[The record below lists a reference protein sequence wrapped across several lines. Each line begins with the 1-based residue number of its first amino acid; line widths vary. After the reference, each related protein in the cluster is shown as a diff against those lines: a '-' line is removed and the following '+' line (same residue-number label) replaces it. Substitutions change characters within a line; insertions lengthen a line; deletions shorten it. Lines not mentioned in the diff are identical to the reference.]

1 MKAVRYHEHGGPEV
15 FRVEDVPEPTPGAGE
30 VVVKVKAAAIN
41 HLDVD
46 HREGSSRFPVTLPH
60 IGGVELVGE
69 VAKVGT
75 GVEGW
80 QEGDRVAPYLLGNG
94 DKFVGVNYP
103 GAFAEYA
110 TVMAGSLVRL
120 PDAISWEEGAALQ
133 VAFGTAF
140 HMLFNRAKLR
150 IGETVM
156 INSVG
161 SGIGSAAVQLAKLA
175 GAYVIGNSSGDAK
188 LAKAKELGLDVG
200 VNYKTQDLVAEVL
213 SATDGKGVD
222 VVFEHVGGD
231 IFQKSLDSLA
241 GGGRL
246 VTCGGHAEE
255 VVPFDIIPFFR
266 AQKSVIGSF
275 VYDRDEF
282 ETCVALCARGQ
293 ITSLVDS
300 VYSLDD
306 TADAFRR
313 VESREH
319 FGKVVIKP

>member
-1 MKAVRYHEHGGPEV
+1 VKAVTYHEHGGPEV

-30 VVVKVKAAAIN
+30 VVVRVRAAAIN

-46 HREGSSRFPVTLPH
+46 HRQGSSRFPVTLPH
-60 IGGVELVGE
+60 IGGIELVGE
-69 VAKVGT
+69 IARIGA

-80 QEGDRVAPYLLGNG
+80 HEGDRVAPYLLGNG
-94 DKFVGVNYP
+94 SNFVGVNYP

-110 TVMAGSLVRL
+110 TVQAGSLVRL
-120 PDAISWEEGAALQ
+120 PDAISWEAGAALQ

-140 HMLFNRAKLR
+140 HMLFNRAKLK

-188 LAKAKELGLDVG
+188 LAKAAELGQDVG
-200 VNYKTQDLVAEVL
+200 VNYRTQDLVAEVMA
-213 SATDGKGVD
+213 ATGGKGVD
-222 VVFEHVGGD
+222 VVFEHVGGEM
-231 IFQKSLDSLA
+231 FQKSLDVLA

-300 VYSLDD
+300 VYSLDA

>member
-1 MKAVRYHEHGGPEV
+1 MKAVRYHKHGGPEV
-15 FRVEDVPEPTPGAGE
+15 FQVEDVPKPVAGAGE
-30 VVVKVKAAAIN
+30 VVIAVKAAAIN
-41 HLDVD
+41 HVEVD
-46 HREGSSRFPVTLPH
+46 HREGISRFPITMPH
-60 IGGVELVGE
+60 IGGIEFVGE
-69 VAKVGT
+69 IAEIGA

-80 QEGDRVAPYLLGNG
+80 AVGDRVTPYLLGSG
-94 DKFVGVNYP
+94 DQFLGINCP
-103 GAFAEYA
+103 GGFAEYVA
-110 TVMAGSLVRL
+110 VRAASLVRI
-120 PDAISWEEGAALQ
+120 PDEIGWEDASALQ

-161 SGIGSAAVQLAKLA
+161 SGIGSAAVQLAKLS

-188 LAKAKELGLDVG
+188 LARAKEFGMDVG
-200 VNYKTQDLVAEVL
+200 INYKTQDLVEEVKK
-213 SATDGKGVD
+213 ATGGKGVE

-231 IFQKSLDSLA
+231 MLTKSLEALA
-241 GGGRL
+241 WSGRV

-255 VVPFDIIPFFR
+255 VVPLDIIPFFR
-266 AQKSVIGSF
+266 GQKSIIGSF
-275 VYDRDEF
+275 VYDKDEF
-282 ETCVALCARGQ
+282 ETCLALCARGQ
-293 ITSLVDS
+293 ITALVDS

>member
-1 MKAVRYHEHGGPEV
+1 MKAVRYHEFGGPEV
-15 FRVEDVPEPTPGAGE
+15 FRVEDVPEPAPGAGE
-30 VVVKVKAAAIN
+30 VVVKIKAAAIN

-46 HREGSSRFPVTLPH
+46 HRQGISRFPTTLPL

-69 VAKVGT
+69 VAKLGT
-75 GVEGW
+75 GVDGW
-80 QEGDRVAPYLLGNG
+80 QEGDRVASYLLGNG
-94 DKFVGVNYP
+94 SNFVGINYP

-110 TVMAGSLVRL
+110 TVQAGSLVRL
-120 PDAISWEEGAALQ
+120 PDAVSWESGAALQ

-156 INSVG
+156 VNSVG

-175 GAYVIGNSSGDAK
+175 GAYVIGNSSGDEK
-188 LAKAKELGLDVG
+188 LAKAKELGMDVG
-200 VNYKTQDLVAEVL
+200 INYKTQDLVAEVMA
-213 SATDGKGVD
+213 ATGGKGVD
-222 VVFEHVGGD
+222 LVYEHVGGEL
-231 IFQKSLDSLA
+231 FQKGLDVLA

-275 VYDRDEF
+275 VYDLDEF

-293 ITSLVDS
+293 ITPLVDS
-300 VYSLDD
+300 VFSLDD
-306 TADAFRR
+306 TVDAFRR

-319 FGKVVIKP
+319 FGKVIIKP

>member
-1 MKAVRYHEHGGPEV
+1 MKAVRYYEHGGAEV
-15 FRVEDVPEPTPGAGE
+15 FKVEQVPDPVAGAGE
-30 VVVKVKAAAIN
+30 VLLRVKAAAIN
-41 HLDVD
+41 HVEID
-46 HREGSSRFPVTLPH
+46 HRDGISRFPITMPH
-60 IGGVELVGE
+60 IGGIEFVGE
-69 VAKVGT
+69 IAALGA

-80 QEGDRVAPYLLGNG
+80 AIGDRVTPYLLGSVG
-94 DKFVGVNYP
+94 KFLGIDSP
-103 GAFAEYA
+103 GGFAEYVA
-110 TVMAGSLVRL
+110 VQAPSLVRI
-120 PDAISWEEGAALQ
+120 PESISWEDAAALQ

-140 HMLFNRAKLR
+140 HMLFNRAKLK

-161 SGIGSAAVQLAKLA
+161 SGIGSAAVQLAKLS

-188 LAKAKELGLDVG
+188 LAKAKEFGLDVG
-200 VNYKTQDLVAEVL
+200 INYKTQDLVAEVMK
-213 SATDGKGVD
+213 ATDGKGVE

-231 IFQKSLDSLA
+231 MLTKSLAALA
-241 GGGRL
+241 WSGRI
-246 VTCGGHAEE
+246 VTCGGHSEE
-255 VVPFDIIPFFR
+255 VVPLDIIPFFR
-266 AQKSVIGSF
+266 GQKSIIGSF
-275 VYDRDEF
+275 VYDKDEF
-282 ETCVALCARGQ
+282 ETCLALCARGQ

>member
-15 FRVEDVPEPTPGAGE
+15 FQVEDVPKPVAGAGE
-30 VVVKVKAAAIN
+30 VVIAVKAAAIN
-41 HLDVD
+41 HVEVD
-46 HREGSSRFPVTLPH
+46 HREGISRFPITLPH
-60 IGGVELVGE
+60 IGGIEFVGE
-69 VAKVGT
+69 IAEIGA

-80 QEGDRVAPYLLGNG
+80 AVGDRVTPYLLGSG
-94 DKFVGVNYP
+94 DQFLGINCP
-103 GAFAEYA
+103 GGFAEYVA
-110 TVMAGSLVRL
+110 VQAASLVRI
-120 PDAISWEEGAALQ
+120 PDEIGWEDASALQ

-161 SGIGSAAVQLAKLA
+161 SGIGSAAVQLAKLS

-188 LAKAKELGLDVG
+188 LARAKEFGMDVG
-200 VNYKTQDLVAEVL
+200 INYKTQDLVEEVRK
-213 SATDGKGVD
+213 ATGGKGVE

-231 IFQKSLDSLA
+231 MLTKSLEALA
-241 GGGRL
+241 WSGRV

-255 VVPFDIIPFFR
+255 VVPLDIIPFFR
-266 AQKSVIGSF
+266 GQKSIIGSF
-275 VYDRDEF
+275 VYDKDEF
-282 ETCVALCARGQ
+282 ETCLALCARGQ
-293 ITSLVDS
+293 ITALVDS

>member
-15 FRVEDVPEPTPGAGE
+15 FRVEEVAKPVAAAGE
-30 VVVKVKAAAIN
+30 VIVRVRAAAIN
-41 HLDVD
+41 HVEVD
-46 HREGSSRFPVTLPH
+46 HRAGISRFPITLPH
-60 IGGVELVGE
+60 IPGIEFVGE
-69 VAKVGT
+69 VDEVGP

-80 QEGDRVAPYLLGNG
+80 AKGDRVTPFLLGSVG
-94 DKFVGVNYP
+94 KFLGIDSP
-103 GAFAEYA
+103 GGMAEYVA
-110 TVMAGSLVRL
+110 VQAGALVRI
-120 PDAISWEEGAALQ
+120 PDVISWEDAAALQ

-140 HMLFNRAKLR
+140 HMLFNRAKLK

-161 SGIGSAAVQLAKLA
+161 SGIGSAAVQLAKLS

-188 LAKAKELGLDVG
+188 LAKAKGFGLDVG
-200 VNYKTQDLVAEVL
+200 INYRTQDLVAEVKQ
-213 SATDGKGVD
+213 ATGGRGVD

-231 IFQKSLDSLA
+231 MFQKSLEALA
-241 GGGRL
+241 FSGRL

-266 AQKSVIGSF
+266 GQKSVIGSF
-275 VYDRDEF
+275 VYDKDEF
-282 ETCVALCARGQ
+282 ETCLALCARGQ

-300 VYSLDD
+300 VFSLDGI
-306 TADAFRR
+306 ADAFRR